1 MMDRFLAAVGFLTIL
16 PLPGR
21 TGTDEQALAGSLW
34 FSPIVGLL
42 IGALAASA
50 AWLLGAILPLPV
62 VAVLLVLILL
72 AASGGLHMDGLADT
86 ADGFF
91 SARPRERILAIM
103 RDSRVGAMGV
113 MAIVLTLALKIA
125 ALASFPIENL
135 WIPALLMPL
144 AGRCVLVLLTAI
156 QPYARSEGGL
166 ATPFY
171 AGAAKPSAAWAL
183 TVFTV
188 TAWLVAGPAGLVAMA
203 GVMVGSLLFTVHCK
217 HKIGGATGD
226 TLGAACELAET
237 LTALLL
243 LAQPA
248 LPHLG
253 GICR

>member
-1 MMDRFLAAVGFLTIL
+1 MINHFLAAVGFLTIL

-21 TGTDEQALAGSLW
+21 TGTNEQALAGSLW
-34 FSPIVGLL
+34 FFPMVGLL
-42 IGALAASA
+42 IGAVAAGA
-50 AWLLGAILPLPV
+50 GWLGSTVLPLPV
-62 VAVLLVLILL
+62 VTVLLVFILL

-91 SARPRERILAIM
+91 SARPRERILTIM
-103 RDSRVGAMGV
+103 RDSHVGAMGV

-125 ALASFPIENL
+125 ALASFPNEHL
-135 WIPALLMPL
+135 WVPALLMPL

-171 AGAAKPSAAWAL
+171 AGSAKPAAALAL
-183 TVFTV
+183 TIFTG
-188 TAWLVAGPAGLVAMA
+188 TAWLVAGAAGLVAVA
-203 GVMVGSLLFTVHCK
+203 GVLVGSLLFAFHCQ

-237 LTALLL
+237 VTALLL
-243 LAQPA
+243 IAQPA

-253 GICR
+253 GIFQ